1 MSTLKNFVQ
10 LIGNIGS
17 DPELKSF
24 ESGKSLVS
32 FSLATNEFYR
42 KADGEATEETQWHK
56 LVAWGKTA
64 EYINANCKKGQQ
76 MLIQGKLQHRS
87 YDDKEGNKR
96 FLTEIVIHN
105 CMKLSRE
112 TQPA

>member
-17 DPELKSF
+17 DPEMKTF
-24 ESGKSLVS
+24 ESGKNVVN

-42 KADGEATEETQWHK
+42 RSDGESSEETQWHK
-56 LVAWGKTA
+56 IVAWGKTA
-64 EYINANCKKGQQ
+64 EYIHKNCNKGQE

-87 YDDKEGNKR
+87 YDDKDGIKR
-96 FLTEIVIHN
+96 FITEIVVQN
-105 CMKLSRE
+105 CLKLSRE
-112 TQPA
+112 VQPA